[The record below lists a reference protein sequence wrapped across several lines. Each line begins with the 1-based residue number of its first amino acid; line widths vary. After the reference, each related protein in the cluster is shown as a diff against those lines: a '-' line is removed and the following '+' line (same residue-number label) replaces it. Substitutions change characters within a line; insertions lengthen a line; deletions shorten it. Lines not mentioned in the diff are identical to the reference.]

1 MQSSFDGFDAEMGEL
16 AKQFFDNS
24 WIDAEIRTGKASG
37 AFSHPSVTTV
47 HPYILMNFEGYSRD
61 VMTLAHEM
69 GHGVHQLLAAEQGEL
84 MSSTPLT
91 LAETASV
98 FSEML
103 TFHTILNAETSE
115 QSKRL
120 MLADKIED
128 MLNTCLLYTSPSPR
142 DS

>member
-1 MQSSFDGFDAEMGEL
+1 MGEL
-16 AKQFFDNS
+16 AIQFFDNP
-24 WIDAEIRTGKASG
+24 WIDAEIRDGKASG
-37 AFSHPSVTTV
+37 AFSHPTVTTI

-61 VMTLAHEM
+61 EMTLAHEM

-103 TFHTILNAETSE
+103 TFNAILNAE
-115 QSKRL
+115 SKFKDSTKDVL
-120 MLADKIED
+120 DGSTLFVTLEPCS
-128 MLNTCLLYTSPSPR
+128 TETVSYTHLTLPTKR
-142 DS
+142 IV